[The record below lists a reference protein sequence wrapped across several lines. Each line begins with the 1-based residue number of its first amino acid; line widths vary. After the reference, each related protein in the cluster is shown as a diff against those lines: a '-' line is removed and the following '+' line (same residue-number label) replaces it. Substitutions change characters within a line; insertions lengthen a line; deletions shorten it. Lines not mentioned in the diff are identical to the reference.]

1 MAEKGQIRGVPG
13 GGRVWWI
20 VPDDLDGNLAAAR
33 HALSAARAELDDAVA
48 AVPEIDGQET
58 IASPLLMALLFRA
71 VKAKNHLDDVLSSG
85 PASPKTVPTLQ

>member
-1 MAEKGQIRGVPG
+1 VACLEGAAYG
-13 GGRVWWI
+13 GF

-85 PASPKTVPTLQ
+85 PAPKTIPTFQ

>member
-1 MAEKGQIRGVPG
+1 
-13 GGRVWWI
+13 
-20 VPDDLDGNLAAAR
+20 
-33 HALSAARAELDDAVA
+33 
-48 AVPEIDGQET
+48 VPEIDGQET